1 MSDNKQTPTD
11 RLLDAYHRMME
22 RVEATIQE
30 AEEKALPTLE
40 ENLAAAKEKA
50 VELGEL
56 TREEADRIAT
66 YLKRDMEDAAHYLA
80 ETGEELAPW
89 LKFDIEQI
97 EKRLFEMMLTVAD
110 KTKLELERFEE
121 RMRSGPI
128 YHTGE
133 ITGAG
138 VLKCTACGEELHFN
152 APGHIPPCPRCH
164 ATEYQRVTAG

>member
-1 MSDNKQTPTD
+1 MNDERKAPTD
-11 RLLDAYHRMME
+11 KLLDAYHRMME
-22 RVEATIQE
+22 RVEATIRD
-30 AEEKALPTLE
+30 AEEKTLPTLE
-40 ENLAAAKEKA
+40 DNLAAAKEKA

-80 ETGEELAPW
+80 ETGKELAPW

-97 EKRLFEMMLTVAD
+97 ESRLFEMMLTVAD
-110 KTKLELERFEE
+110 KTRLELDRFEKQ
-121 RMRSGPI
+121 MQSGRI

-138 VLKCTACGEELHFN
+138 VLRCVACGEELHFK
-152 APGHIPPCPRCH
+152 APGHIPPCPKCNN
-164 ATEYQRVTAG
+164 TEFQRVTA